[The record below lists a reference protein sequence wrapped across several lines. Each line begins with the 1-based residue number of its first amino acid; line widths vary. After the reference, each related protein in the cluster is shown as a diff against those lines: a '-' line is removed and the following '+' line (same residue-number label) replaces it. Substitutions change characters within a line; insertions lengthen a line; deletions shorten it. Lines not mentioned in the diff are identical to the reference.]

1 MTLTHTQERIPAAER
16 IAVRCVDSDVHPV
29 PKRGELAQYIPEPW
43 RSKYFL
49 ARKVGEQIYYDAP
62 DYAHAYA
69 MRMDTFPPDGE
80 FPGSD
85 PDMAFRQLIMEAG
98 SDIAILEPGAPYPAR
113 IPEAQQAMSS
123 RAERLAGQPL
133 AGQPQQLAPALARFD
148 LRGHRGPE
156 GAAREIEKWAGHP
169 YMAQILIKAEPR
181 PSWGHPK
188 YDPIWAAATKHD
200 ITVSCH
206 LSRSHYEMLPMP
218 PVGFPSYNHD
228 FMVTYSL
235 LAANQV
241 MSLIFDGVFDRFPTL
256 RIVFVEHAFSWIL
269 PLMWRMDAIYEARKS
284 RMDIKR
290 KPSEYV
296 KDHIKFTTQPLD
308 YPEDKTE
315 LTRALEWMECDKI
328 LLFSSDYP
336 HWTFDDP
343 RWLVKHLPKAARDA
357 VMFNNGIAT
366 YHLPG
371 DGPGPRGPGAGAL
384 SWPRRNQSGPPARP
398 RPRACRCHRR
408 RDPAGHAQAGADRAS
423 RRRRLQRQRHLLRH
437 RELLPAPGRTAV
449 LGARS
454 RPHHRRRDAP
464 RATPSWCAIWSTSTA
479 LGINGVSSSRPARPR
494 SSRSGASA
502 PIRSGS
508 SATTSWCMA

>member
-1 MTLTHTQERIPAAER
+1 
-16 IAVRCVDSDVHPV
+16 V
-29 PKRGELAQYIPEPW
+29 PKRGEITPYIPEPW
-43 RSKYFL
+43 RSKFFL
-49 ARKVGEQIYYDAP
+49 DHKIGELIYYDAP
-62 DYAHAYA
+62 DYAHAFA
-69 MRMDTFPPDGE
+69 MRTDTFPPDGE

-98 SDIAILEPGAPYPAR
+98 SDIAILEPAGRTPR
-113 IPEAQQAMSS
+113 LPEANQAYSS
-123 RAERLAGQPL
+123 ALNDWQNNHWLDSHNNWHERW
-133 AGQPQQLAPALARFD
+133 
-148 LRGHRGPE
+148 RGSICVAIEDPE
-156 GAAREIEKWAGHP
+156 GAVEQIEKWAGHP

-206 LSRSHYEMLPMP
+206 LSRGTYELLPTP

-269 PLMWRMDAIYEARKS
+269 PLMWRMDSIYEARKS
-284 RMDIKR
+284 RVEIKR
-290 KPSEYV
+290 KPSDYV

-315 LTRALEWMECDKI
+315 LTRAMQWMECDKI

-343 RWLVKHLPKAARDA
+343 RWVVKHLPKAAREA
-357 VMFNNGIAT
+357 IMYKNGIAT
-366 YHLPG
+366 YHLPETV
-371 DGPGPRGPGAGAL
+371 P
-384 SWPRRNQSGPPARP
+384 
-398 RPRACRCHRR
+398 
-408 RDPAGHAQAGADRAS
+408 
-423 RRRRLQRQRHLLRH
+423 
-437 RELLPAPGRTAV
+437 V
-449 LGARS
+449 LEGQVRV
-454 RPHHRRRDAP
+454 
-464 RATPSWCAIWSTSTA
+464 
-479 LGINGVSSSRPARPR
+479 L
-494 SSRSGASA
+494 
-502 PIRSGS
+502 
-508 SATTSWCMA
+508 